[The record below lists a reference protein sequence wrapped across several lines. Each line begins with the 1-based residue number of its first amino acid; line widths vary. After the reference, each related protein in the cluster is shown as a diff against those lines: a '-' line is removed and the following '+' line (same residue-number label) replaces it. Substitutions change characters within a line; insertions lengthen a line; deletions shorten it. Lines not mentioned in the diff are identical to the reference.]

1 MKNNTHCALLF
12 ICVNKEN
19 DDLYNKYT
27 ECVKH
32 HNNDAFTTHFQT
44 QGLTCFF
51 QKKPHSLHQ
60 NHNLSV

>member
-27 ECVKH
+27 ECMAH
-32 HNNDAFTTHFQT
+32 HNNDNIPTFPNIGFD
-44 QGLTCFF
+44 LFF
-51 QKKPHSLHQ
+51 QKNRINFIKC
-60 NHNLSV
+60 NLSV